1 MFPLCDLHSSA
12 KFLIHH
18 WSKQSSCHIHAAAGG
33 SLEYE
38 MLEVQYICEDTV
50 LYLYHTVL
58 AYKHDPLSPEDCPGL
73 DAVFSAAYLNGARN

>member
-1 MFPLCDLHSSA
+1 
-12 KFLIHH
+12 
-18 WSKQSSCHIHAAAGG
+18 
-33 SLEYE
+33 